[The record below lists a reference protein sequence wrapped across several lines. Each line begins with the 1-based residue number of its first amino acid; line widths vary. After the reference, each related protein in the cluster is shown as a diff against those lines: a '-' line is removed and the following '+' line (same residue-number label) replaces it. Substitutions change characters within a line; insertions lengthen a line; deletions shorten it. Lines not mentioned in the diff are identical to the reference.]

1 LTKGPGDPEHD
12 AETIARERDWLKTLL
27 DNLNEGVAACD
38 TAGVLTVMNR
48 TARRWHDIRDD
59 PVSAVDWPEHLHLCK
74 KDGVTP
80 LTLEEI
86 PLYRAL
92 QGEDVQNVE
101 VVIATPDQ
109 PHRLVSVSGKALYDD
124 AGNKLGAL
132 IVMHDLAQR
141 TRADSAEVELAI
153 QKSAAEVRRREALRI
168 NDRVVQSLVAA
179 AWVWDDDV
187 EKARQSLTKA
197 LHSAK
202 DIVGGLIGELKVEG
216 ELETGI
222 LRNTDPAENP
232 DDR

>member
-1 LTKGPGDPEHD
+1 LTKGPGSQND
-12 AETIARERDWLKTLL
+12 AETIVRERDWLKTLL
-27 DNLNEGVAACD
+27 DNLQEGVAACD
-38 TAGVLTVMNR
+38 NDGVLTVMNR
-48 TARRWHDIRDD
+48 TARQWHDIRDD
-59 PVSAVDWPEHLHLCK
+59 PVSPVDWAEHLHLCK

-80 LTLEEI
+80 LALEEI

-101 VVIATPDQ
+101 VVIAAPDQ
-109 PHRLVSVSGKALYDD
+109 PHRLVSVSGNALYDD

-153 QKSAAEVRRREALRI
+153 ERSTAEVRQREALRI

-187 EKARQSLTKA
+187 EKARVSLTKA

-202 DIVGGLIGELKVEG
+202 DIVGGLIGELKIDG
-216 ELETGI
+216 RLEAGT
-222 LRNTDPAENP
+222 LRNTEEH
-232 DDR
+232 R